1 MTNPQPDAL
10 IEEFIEPFCDCAATT
25 EGPFAGMHSTGCAS
39 LPRNWAIDELRR
51 VVPVVVSVLQEV
63 DEVIHKET
71 YDDIVSVRFDLP
83 DDADLNVTLKMGL
96 IRRLRRAT
104 LGVGQKMHTRFNN
117 DAYEAPRDASK
128 KLRIR
133 GIGRVLEEPR
143 AVILM
148 LNERPTDDEMRALHD
163 RLRLEALK

>member
-1 MTNPQPDAL
+1 MTTPQPDAI
-10 IEEFIEPFCDCAATT
+10 IEEFTEPFCDCAATT

-39 LPRNWAIDELRR
+39 LPRNWDINNLLR
-51 VVPVVVSVLQEV
+51 VAPVVISVLQEV
-63 DEVIHKET
+63 DEVIHKQT

-104 LGVGQKMHTRFNN
+104 LRVGQKMHTRFNN
-117 DAYEAPRDASK
+117 DVYEAPRDASK
-128 KLRIR
+128 KLRVR
-133 GIGRVLEEPR
+133 GIGRVSDEPR

-148 LNERPTDDEMRALHD
+148 LNECPTDDEMRALHD
-163 RLRLEALK
+163 HIRLEALK